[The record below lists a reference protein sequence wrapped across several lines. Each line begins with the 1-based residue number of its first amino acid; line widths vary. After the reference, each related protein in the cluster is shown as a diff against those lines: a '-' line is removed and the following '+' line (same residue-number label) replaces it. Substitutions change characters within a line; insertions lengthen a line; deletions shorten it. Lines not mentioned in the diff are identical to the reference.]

1 MKIRFS
7 NLLESSRISAMW
19 SAMFCAF
26 ILLLAVPF
34 TAHAQVVTASVRGTV
49 MDEQGAALAGADVEI
64 TSVDTGYTRSTKS
77 GTDGVYNFPDLPLGN
92 YRLHVTHAGFKAE
105 TQTGVVLHVNDS
117 LTINVSLKVG
127 ATSDTITVEASPI
140 AVETTNGELTGL
152 IQSSQV
158 SELPL
163 NGRNFMQLVTLMP
176 GVAAAEA
183 FSTREKGIKGA
194 SDLSVSGS
202 PSNGNQWLVDGA
214 NNNDTGSQRTILI
227 YPSTESIEELKIER
241 NGYGAE
247 FGLMSGA
254 TINLVTKSG
263 HNDFHG
269 SVFYSGRNDKL
280 DAYDPL
286 LKDGC
291 PTPLSPVTCPKN
303 KLRENDYGYT
313 FSGPIKKD
321 KIFFFWSQ
329 EWNKKIEGLV
339 RTSHVPGL
347 AERTGDFSQVVACPG
362 GSQSAGSTNNAG
374 FPVNGLNDPNPG
386 DPGGPFGMAP
396 NSFGTMVPA
405 IIPNTRT
412 TSQALL
418 LMTQYPAPTISN
430 PCTNLN
436 WTASL
441 NTPSPWREE
450 NIRGDVNLTKTLTLM
465 LKFTNDSWVLGPPS
479 AGFGWGNNPLGV
491 IDESWDQP
499 SRIAVGKLSKT
510 FGANMV
516 NDFQFSYSAN
526 RITINPTNLALE
538 QKINDAIPWN
548 FPTSGK
554 RYGDKGPSAWFSGWG
569 NAHLPSVWTIAPW
582 ANAQDLYTWQ
592 DDFSMVKN
600 RHTFK
605 FGGVT
610 SKNSK
615 NEQTPNAEFG
625 GIFGSVGFQG
635 NGSTGAAKTG
645 YDVSDMELKGMAIV
659 MNEASNITIND
670 IRWRNTEF
678 YAADTF
684 RWTSRFTLVYGVR
697 YSLLPNPYFADDLYT
712 SFNPSAYVASLGN
725 ATCNGLLY
733 SPGLKANPCP
743 AGTGGV
749 AGPNRAL
756 WNNNNHMI
764 APRLSFAWDPTGKGK
779 WAIRAGGGQFFNR
792 DRLFALQIGGTN
804 PPFVGNFT
812 DPNGRFL
819 DSLTVPT
826 QPGSAFGVGL
836 GGASIGAETSN
847 QMPNSW
853 QYNLTVQHE
862 LWKDTRL
869 EVGYVANRNMHWEIR
884 SDVNAVAP
892 GNRVAYFQNQA
903 CSDTNFLC
911 GTDPTTMK
919 GITAGTARTALRP
932 FGPMR
937 GNNSLTY
944 YTHSGQSSYNSLQ
957 TLFQTRFQ
965 RNSSLQVSYTF
976 SKLISDTQLIDTP
989 NNNLDYYNPGA
1000 NRGPDQL
1007 NRPHIFVANWIYN
1020 LPVLANQNNVVR
1032 TALGSWELS
1041 SIYSAATGPSMT
1053 GTISGTPVGDPSAT
1067 GGGGNEVPM
1076 RVAGQSCRA
1085 NTGDIRQWF
1094 NPNMFTLNGLQIGK
1108 KGSEGFGVCSGPGNN
1123 VIDLSLRKN
1132 FKLTERVRM
1141 QFQLDGFNLFNHP
1154 QYLASS
1160 IGGNGQFNVNFNG
1173 PGSQTFKCTVANCPP
1188 GATPGDQIGNGNPN
1202 NALYLDSAGT
1212 PVFVPAGVDT
1222 TTTKISGC
1230 GGNHLASPTGT
1241 APQTWCASSIVNT
1254 TIGNN
1259 FGLITQSR
1267 ENGWRQFQ
1275 YGLKFTF

>member
-7 NLLESSRISAMW
+7 NVLESARVW
-19 SAMFCAF
+19 STVFCVLS
-26 ILLLAVPF
+26 LLLAIPSA
-34 TAHAQVVTASVRGTV
+34 TNAQVTTAAVRGTV
-49 MDEQGAALAGADVEI
+49 SDEQGAALAGADLTI
-64 TSVDTGYTRSTKS
+64 TNTGTGYTRSAKS
-77 GTDGVYNFPDLPLGN
+77 GPDGEYNFPDLPLGS
-92 YRLHVTHAGFKAE
+92 YSIRVTHTGFKSE
-105 TQTGVVLHVNDS
+105 TQTGIVLHVADS
-117 LTINVSLKVG
+117 IVVNVSLKVG
-127 ATSDTITVEASPI
+127 AVSELVTVEASPI

-152 IQSSQV
+152 IQASQV

-269 SVFYSGRNDKL
+269 SVYYSGRNDKL

-303 KLRENDYGYT
+303 KLRENDFGYT

-362 GSQSAGSTNNAG
+362 GTNTGGSTNSAG
-374 FPVNGLNDPNPG
+374 FPTQGLNDPNPG

-405 IIPNTRT
+405 IIPSTRT

-418 LMTQYPAPTISN
+418 LMTQYPAPTLSN

-436 WTASL
+436 WTKSL

-465 LKFTNDSWVLGPPS
+465 MKFTNDSWVLGPPS

-491 IDESWDQP
+491 IDESWNQP

-510 FGANMV
+510 IGTNAV

-526 RITINPTNLALE
+526 RITLQQTNPALVQQIN
-538 QKINDAIPWN
+538 QAIPWH

-554 RYGDKGPSAWFSGWG
+554 LYGDKGPSAWFSGWG

-592 DDFSMVKN
+592 DDFSIVKN
-600 RHTFK
+600 RHTLK
-605 FGGVT
+605 FGGIT

-615 NEQTPNAEFG
+615 NEQTPNQEFG
-625 GIFGSVGFQG
+625 GIFGSIGFQG
-635 NGSTGAAKTG
+635 NGNAPRTR
-645 YDVSDMELKGMAIV
+645 YDVSDMELKGMAIN
-659 MNEASNITIND
+659 MGEASTITVND

-684 RWTSRFTLVYGVR
+684 RLTSRFTLVYGLR
-697 YSLLPNPYFADDLYT
+697 YSFLPNPYFADDLYT

-743 AGTGGV
+743 AGTGGIP
-749 AGPNRAL
+749 GPNRAL

-764 APRLSFAWDPTGKGK
+764 APRLSFAYDPTGQGK
-779 WAIRAGGGQFFNR
+779 WAIRAGAGQFFNR

-812 DPNGRFL
+812 APNGRFL
-819 DSLTVPT
+819 DSLNVPT

-836 GGASIGAETSN
+836 GGASIGGETSN

-862 LWKDTRL
+862 LWKDTLL
-869 EVGYVANRNMHWEIR
+869 EVGYVANRNIHWEIR
-884 SDVNAVAP
+884 SDVNGVAP
-892 GNRVAYFQNQA
+892 ANRLAYYQDNA
-903 CSDTNFLC
+903 CTTTNNLC
-911 GTDPTTMK
+911 GA
-919 GITAGTARTALRP
+919 GIDAGTARTAFRP

-957 TLFQTRFQ
+957 VLFQTRFQ
-965 RNSSLQVSYTF
+965 RNSQFQAAYTW

-989 NNNLDYYNPGA
+989 NNNFDHYNPQA
-1000 NRGPDQL
+1000 QRGPDQL
-1007 NRPHIFVANWIYN
+1007 NRPQIFTANWIYN
-1020 LPVLANQNNVVR
+1020 LPTLANQGNIVR

-1041 SIYSAATGPSMT
+1041 SIYSVATGPSMT
-1053 GTISGTPVGDPSAT
+1053 GIISGSPVGDPSGT

-1076 RVAGQSCRA
+1076 RVAGQGCRA
-1085 NTGDIRQWF
+1085 NTGDVRQWF
-1094 NPNMFTLNGLQIGK
+1094 NPNMFSLNGFQIGK
-1108 KGSEGFGVCSGPGNN
+1108 KGSEGYGVCSGPGNN
-1123 VIDLSLRKN
+1123 AVDLSLRKN
-1132 FKLTERVRM
+1132 FKLTERVKM
-1141 QFQLDGFNLFNHP
+1141 QFQLDAFNLFNHP

-1173 PGSQTFKCTVANCPP
+1173 PGSQVDAN
-1188 GATPGDQIGNGNPN
+1188 GVGIGNPA
-1202 NALYLDSAGT
+1202 NALYLDSAGNA
-1212 PVFVPAGVDT
+1212 VIIPAGT
-1222 TTTKISGC
+1222 PKGSPITGC
-1230 GGNHLASPTGT
+1230 SASHLASATGT
-1241 APQTWCASSIVNT
+1241 SPQVWCASSIVNT
-1254 TIGNN
+1254 TIGSN
-1259 FGLITQSR
+1259 FGIITQSR
-1267 ENGWRQFQ
+1267 ENGWRQIQ